1 MEWTF
6 EQKES
11 GLCEQIFSTS
21 EKIEIL
27 LYFCD
32 AFERAKIQLF
42 FDYNKLI
49 KALASDL
56 FGEFV
61 ERYSLKSFDLGSF
74 DDTDNE
80 VDAVNYVEALFKGRL
95 EIRLLRK
102 LAQSQYNFNLLSG
115 QNMSEYS
122 QFQFLFFQG
131 LKCWFYGLKATKK

>member
-1 MEWTF
+1 M
-6 EQKES
+6 
-11 GLCEQIFSTS
+11 
-21 EKIEIL
+21 
-27 LYFCD
+27 
-32 AFERAKIQLF
+32 
-42 FDYNKLI
+42 
-49 KALASDL
+49 
-56 FGEFV
+56 

-122 QFQFLFFQG
+122 QF
-131 LKCWFYGLKATKK
+131 